1 MSIEVIDM
9 KKQRLTEERRVKTT
23 LRLPHSLWVALRH
36 RGTDEGASFQTIAE
50 RALVAYLKGGKS

>member
-1 MSIEVIDM
+1 M
-9 KKQRLTEERRVKTT
+9 KKRKQTEEKTVKTT

-50 RALVAYLKGGKS
+50 RALVAYLKVKP